1 MCSHTEIQLRLTKI
15 EQYHMR
21 QMIDFLL
28 LLCHGRKREINDQLI
43 NGESLGLS
51 KAKGDAIS
59 NNGGG
64 LRWCGSINMA
74 HKLDRSEKSW

>member
-15 EQYHMR
+15 EQYYMR

-43 NGESLGLS
+43 NGESPGVF
-51 KAKGDAIS
+51 KVTGDAIS

-74 HKLDRSEKSW
+74 HNLDRRE

>member
-1 MCSHTEIQLRLTKI
+1 MFTYRDSIVNTKI

-43 NGESLGLS
+43 NAESLDVF
-51 KAKGDAIS
+51 KVKGDAIS
-59 NNGGG
+59 NNCGR
-64 LRWCGSINMA
+64 LR
-74 HKLDRSEKSW
+74 